1 MPGHGENCRCHLRV
15 WLQTAQER
23 PFTTKIFREADCA
36 IYIVDVTK
44 DVQETTEKVQSQK
57 TMLDIEC
64 RENFVH
70 ILAGNKIDLPQERK
84 LTTIAGHEMARR
96 LGMDRYVEICAIQN
110 IEIRSTIEDLLL
122 RGVDSLF

>member
-1 MPGHGENCRCHLRV
+1 MPGHGENCRCHLRA
-15 WLQTAQER
+15 WLQTSQER

-44 DVQETTEKVQSQK
+44 DVQETVEKVQSLK

-70 ILAGNKIDLPQERK
+70 ILAGNKIDLP
-84 LTTIAGHEMARR
+84 
-96 LGMDRYVEICAIQN
+96 
-110 IEIRSTIEDLLL
+110 
-122 RGVDSLF
+122 